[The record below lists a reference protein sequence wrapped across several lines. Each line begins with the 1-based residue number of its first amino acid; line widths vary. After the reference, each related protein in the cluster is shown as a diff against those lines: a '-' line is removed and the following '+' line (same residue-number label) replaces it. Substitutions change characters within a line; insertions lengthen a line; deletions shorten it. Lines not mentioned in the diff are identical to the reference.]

1 MVIEDDRDSES
12 SLSTVTKMTTRSMQ
26 IETGVTIL
34 MISSPTE
41 STRLL
46 GLGFWSISWGSN
58 LNRWCFGGLVIS

>member
-41 STRLL
+41 SRRLL
-46 GLGFWSISWGSN
+46 GLGFWSISLGVKSESVVFWGVSY
-58 LNRWCFGGLVIS
+58 